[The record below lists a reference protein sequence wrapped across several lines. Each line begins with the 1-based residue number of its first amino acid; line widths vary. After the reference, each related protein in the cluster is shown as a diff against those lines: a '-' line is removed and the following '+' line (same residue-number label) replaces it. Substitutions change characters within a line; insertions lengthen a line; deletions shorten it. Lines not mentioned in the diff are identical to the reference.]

1 MKKIFLLLM
10 LFASSCAMSQT
21 PYKVFC
27 EILGTGKLLSTKVSV
42 MVDFGQKTSIYNTY
56 KQKLVDDNGKSIEFN
71 SMVDAM
77 NYMAK
82 SGWVFEQ
89 AYYVT
94 VNGQNVIHWLL
105 SKEVTSDEEIKDGFI
120 TKQEYEKI
128 NKKD

>member
-1 MKKIFLLLM
+1 
-10 LFASSCAMSQT
+10 
-21 PYKVFC
+21 
-27 EILGTGKLLSTKVSV
+27 
-42 MVDFGQKTSIYNTY
+42 
-56 KQKLVDDNGKSIEFN
+56 
-71 SMVDAM
+71 MVDAM

>member
-1 MKKIFLLLM
+1 MKRIFLLLM
-10 LFASSCAMSQT
+10 LFASSYAMSQK

-27 EILGTGKLLSTKVSV
+27 ELLGTGKIMSTKVGIS
-42 MVDFGQKTSIYNTY
+42 VDFGQKTSIYNSY
-56 KQKLVDDNGKSIEFN
+56 KQKLVDEKGKSIEFN

-94 VNGQNVIHWLL
+94 IGGQNVIHWLL
-105 SKEVTSDEEIKDGFI
+105 SKEVTSDEEIKEGFI
-120 TKQEYEKI
+120 TKQEFDKI
-128 NKKD
+128 NKD